1 MSTMSKHMATCV
13 FVVTFFAAVIAPVFG
28 HQQQW
33 ILPNFFY
40 TNDES
45 PWLGIEH
52 TSGDQRFVPGHGLG
66 SPLWIIHPEGWRMG
80 RPSSIFV
87 GQTRTVGEIE
97 LREPGTYRIETDHP
111 VQYVTEIEV
120 DGKKRWAGKSKDQ
133 FPGKKIIQSAHRWS
147 QTTTFVTVKKYT
159 KRVLEA
165 TGAFLEIAPVT
176 HPNKIFVGK
185 PFVVRVLSR
194 GQLVPGQQVQA
205 YSEMD
210 SGHDTTL
217 ATVTNADGKCELIF
231 PSPGMYLITA
241 RLRQDAK
248 DSSRANIDVFN
259 VSMLVE
265 VRKKK

>member
-1 MSTMSKHMATCV
+1 MSTMSKHMATCIL
-13 FVVTFFAAVIAPVFG
+13 VVTFFTAVITPVFG

-80 RPSSIFV
+80 RPSSTYV

-111 VQYVTEIEV
+111 VQYVTEFEV
-120 DGKKRWAGKSKDQ
+120 DGKKRWVDKSKDQ
-133 FPGKKIIQSAHRWS
+133 LPGKKILQSAHRWS
-147 QTTTFVTVKKYT
+147 QTTTFVTVKEYT
-159 KRVLEA
+159 QGVLEA
-165 TGAFLEIAPVT
+165 TGAFLEIVPVT

-194 GQLVPGQQVQA
+194 GQSVSDQKVEV
-205 YSEMD
+205 YSEAN
-210 SGHDTTL
+210 SGHDATL
-217 ATVTNADGKCELIF
+217 ATVTNADGECELIF
-231 PSPGMYLITA
+231 PSPGRYLLTA
-241 RLRQDAK
+241 NLRQDAK

-259 VSMLVE
+259 ISMLVE

>member
-1 MSTMSKHMATCV
+1 MLKRVAPCIL
-13 FVVTFFAAVIAPVFG
+13 VVTFFTAVITPVFG
-28 HQQQW
+28 HEQQQQR

-40 TNDES
+40 TNEKS

-52 TSGDQRFVPGHGLG
+52 TSGNQRFSGHGPGTL
-66 SPLWIIHPEGWRMG
+66 LWIIHPKGWVG

-87 GQTRTVGEIE
+87 GQTRTVGEIQ
-97 LREPGTYRIETDHP
+97 LRDPGTYRIETDRP
-111 VQYVTEIEV
+111 AQYVAEIEV
-120 DGKKRWAGKSKDQ
+120 DGKKRWVGKSKDQ
-133 FPGKKIIQSAHRWS
+133 LPGKKILQSAHRWS

-165 TGAFLEIAPVT
+165 TGAFLEIVPVT

-185 PFVVRVLSR
+185 PFVVRVLSG
-194 GQLVPGQQVQA
+194 GQLVPGQEVQA

-210 SGHDTTL
+210 SGYDATL
-217 ATVTNADGKCELIF
+217 VAVTNADGECKLIF
-231 PSPGMYLITA
+231 RSPGMYLLTA
-241 RLRQDAK
+241 NLRQDAK

-259 VSMLVE
+259 VSILVK

>member
-1 MSTMSKHMATCV
+1 MSKYVATCIL
-13 FVVTFFAAVIAPVFG
+13 VVAFFTAVITPVFG
-28 HQQQW
+28 HQQW

-40 TNDES
+40 TVHES

-52 TSGDQRFVPGHGLG
+52 TWGDQRFVSGRG
-66 SPLWIIHPEGWRMG
+66 SGTLVSIIHPEGWRI

-87 GQTRTVGEIE
+87 GQTRTVGEIQ
-97 LREPGTYRIETDHP
+97 LRDPGTYRIETDRP
-111 VQYVTEIEV
+111 AQYVAAIEV
-120 DGKKRWAGKSKDQ
+120 DGQKTWISISKDQ
-133 FPGKKIIQSAHRWS
+133 LPSKKIIQSRHEWS
-147 QTTTFVTVKKYT
+147 QTTTFVTVGEYT
-159 KRVLEA
+159 QGVLEA
-165 TGAFLEIAPVT
+165 TGALLEIVPVT

-194 GQLVPGQQVQA
+194 GQLVPAQEVQA
-205 YSEMD
+205 YSEMG

-217 ATVTNADGKCELIF
+217 VAVTDADGECELIF
-231 PSPGMYLITA
+231 PSPGMYLLTA

>member
-1 MSTMSKHMATCV
+1 MSKHVATCILV
-13 FVVTFFAAVIAPVFG
+13 ATFFTAVITPVFG

-33 ILPNFFY
+33 VLPNFFY

-80 RPSSIFV
+80 RPSSTYV
-87 GQTRTVGEIE
+87 GQTRTVGEIQ

-111 VQYVTEIEV
+111 VQYVTEFEV

-133 FPGKKIIQSAHRWS
+133 LPGKKILQSAHRWS

-159 KRVLEA
+159 KRVLEP
-165 TGAFLEIAPVT
+165 TGAFLEIVPVT

-185 PFVVRVLSR
+185 RFAVRVLSR
-194 GQLVPGQQVQA
+194 GELVPGQEVQA

-210 SGHDTTL
+210 SGYDTPI
-217 ATVTNADGKCELIF
+217 ATVTNAKGECELIF
-231 PSPGMYLITA
+231 PSSGMYLLTT

>member
-1 MSTMSKHMATCV
+1 MSKHVATCILV
-13 FVVTFFAAVIAPVFG
+13 ATFFTAVIAPAFG
-28 HQQQW
+28 HEQQW

-40 TNDES
+40 TNRES
-45 PWLGIEH
+45 PWLGMEH
-52 TSGDQRFVPGHGLG
+52 TAGDQRFVPGHGLG
-66 SPLWIIHPEGWRMG
+66 SPLWIIHPEEWRMG

-87 GQTRTVGEIE
+87 GQTRTVGEIK

-111 VQYVTEIEV
+111 VQYVTEFEV
-120 DGKKRWAGKSKDQ
+120 DGKKRWVGKSKDQ
-133 FPGKKIIQSAHRWS
+133 LPGKKILQSAHRWS

-159 KRVLEA
+159 KRVLQA
-165 TGAFLEIAPVT
+165 TGAFLEIVPVT

-185 PFVVRVLSR
+185 PFAVRVLSR
-194 GQLVPGQQVQA
+194 GELVPGQEVQA

-210 SGHDTTL
+210 SGYDTPI
-217 ATVTNADGKCELIF
+217 ATVTNAKGECELIF
-231 PSPGMYLITA
+231 PSSGMYLLTT

>member
-1 MSTMSKHMATCV
+1 MSKRVATCV
-13 FVVTFFAAVIAPVFG
+13 FVVTFFTAVITPAFG
-28 HQQQW
+28 HGQQW

-40 TNDES
+40 TNRES

-52 TSGDQRFVPGHGLG
+52 TAGDQRFVPGHGLG

-80 RPSSIFV
+80 RPSSTYV

-111 VQYVTEIEV
+111 AQYVTEIKG
-120 DGKKRWAGKSKDQ
+120 DGKKRWFGKSKDQ
-133 FPGKKIIQSAHRWS
+133 LPGKKILQSAHRWS

-159 KRVLEA
+159 RGVLEA
-165 TGAFLEIAPVT
+165 TDAFLAIVPVT

-194 GQLVPGQQVQA
+194 GQLVPGQEVQA
-205 YSEMD
+205 YSETD
-210 SGHDTTL
+210 SEYDTPL
-217 ATVTNADGKCELIF
+217 VTVTNVNGECELIF
-231 PSPGMYLITA
+231 PSPGMYLLTT

-259 VSMLVE
+259 VSVLVE
-265 VRKKK
+265 ARKKR

>member
-1 MSTMSKHMATCV
+1 MLKHVATCV
-13 FVVTFFAAVIAPVFG
+13 FMVIFFTAVVTPVFG
-28 HQQQW
+28 HQQW

-40 TNDES
+40 TNRES

-52 TSGDQRFVPGHGLG
+52 TSGDQRFVSGHGSGTL
-66 SPLWIIHPEGWRMG
+66 LTIIHPEGWRMG

-97 LREPGTYRIETDHP
+97 LREPGTYRIETDSP
-111 VQYVTEIEV
+111 AKYVAEIEV
-120 DGKKRWAGKSKDQ
+120 DGKKRWVSKSKDQ
-133 FPGKKIIQSAHRWS
+133 LPGKKILQSAHRWS

-165 TGAFLEIAPVT
+165 TGAFLEIVPVT
-176 HPNKIFVGK
+176 HPNRIFAGK

-194 GQLVPGQQVQA
+194 GQLVPGQEVQA

-210 SGHDTTL
+210 SGHEATL
-217 ATVTNADGKCELIF
+217 AAVTNADGECELTF
-231 PSPGMYLITA
+231 PSPGRYLLTTN
-241 RLRQDAK
+241 LRQDAK
-248 DSSRANIDVFN
+248 DASRANVDIFS

-265 VRKKK
+265 IRKEK